1 MHIQIIIDMLGNYG
15 WDVMRLTYNR
25 YLLVN
30 RDIPEK
36 YNLRLSKNQMEQ
48 FLERCIEMDII
59 IKEDE

>member
-1 MHIQIIIDMLGNYG
+1 MQLQIIIDMLDNYG

-36 YNLRLSKNQMEQ
+36 FNLRLTKIQMEQ
-48 FLERCIEMDII
+48 FLERCMEMDVV
-59 IKEDE
+59 IKED